1 MYGHICIFVLMNHK
15 LTESQR
21 LSTGSL
27 VIYIMVFLKYQLI
40 KNKCADKWLGIY
52 W

>member
-1 MYGHICIFVLMNHK
+1 MCGHICVFVLLNHK

-27 VIYIMVFLKYQLI
+27 VIYIMVSLKYQLI
-40 KNKCADKWLGIY
+40 KNKYAETWLEIY